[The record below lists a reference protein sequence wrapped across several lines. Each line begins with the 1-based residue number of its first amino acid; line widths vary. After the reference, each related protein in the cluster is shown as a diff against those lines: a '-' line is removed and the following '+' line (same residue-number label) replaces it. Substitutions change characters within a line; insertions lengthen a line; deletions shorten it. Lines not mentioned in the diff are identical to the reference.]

1 MTRRLTIIG
10 ILLYALMGALPAIAN
25 NECVDASVNVSDP
38 AEPCLTEQK
47 NRAFT
52 SDSVV
57 SGAAVSR
64 QTSGDDAPV
73 LVELPGVGQVAVMAH
88 DQWQVRVQAQGGGAL
103 LALENRGV
111 MRVELTYT
119 PRTEP
124 VIVDDGVQKASVR
137 RLAADYVSDSIEQT
151 VKMRR
156 LPTSAGMAILA
167 NFNQRAF
174 REAAIAE
181 GAFPSTTVGLL
192 EHNKVSIAIK
202 IETFG
207 TDTAAHD
214 DALELL
220 VGLVVIES

>member
-1 MTRRLTIIG
+1 MAHRLTIIG
-10 ILLYALMGALPAIAN
+10 ILLYALMGAFPAIAN
-25 NECVDASVNVSDP
+25 NECVDAPGNVGDP

-47 NRAFT
+47 NRTFT

-57 SGAAVSR
+57 FDAAVSR
-64 QTSGDDAPV
+64 QTSGDDVPV

-103 LALENRGV
+103 LALENRGI

-124 VIVDDGVQKASVR
+124 VIVDDGVQKANVR
-137 RLAADYVSDSIEQT
+137 RLAADYVSDSIEQA

-156 LPTSAGMAILA
+156 LPTSAGVAILA

-174 REAAIAE
+174 REAGSAR

-207 TDTAAHD
+207 TDTVAHD
-214 DALELL
+214 DALEVLA
-220 VGLVVIES
+220 GLVVIES